1 MAESFLVN
9 LHQDIPRRFVLHILK
24 PTGEFLKPLFSS
36 EVKPEILGALVLL
49 ILVSGF
55 FGVLQ
60 ASLGSTASSTSPS
73 KKKPSPSKSK
83 SQSKKEPSLSVP
95 LLSSTSNASDQSDAG
110 STEKDA
116 ETKADTP
123 TSVTSKV
130 VAARASK
137 SVGEESSSELPES
150 KPTAHRPS
158 TRRSVAQSLTSSA
171 SDQIVTRRASLRA
184 RKGSADKPSST
195 NESSAAAAA
204 ASVVTRASSADKIKR
219 RTSSRKTAKA

>member
-116 ETKADTP
+116 ETK
-123 TSVTSKV
+123 V

-184 RKGSADKPSST
+184 RKGSADKPSSS